1 MSLLQRWFIV
11 KLNQFVQ
18 IVDKRYVEA
27 VMVAKKREKRKMS
40 FDDLERHVINWAVDQ
55 LDSLRE
61 CVYEIEDDVTISYD
75 KRFILYANMA
85 KAVDDLLSLL
95 NPMRHDAD
103 CLMEW
108 GFNFVDEHSR
118 ISYAN
123 KSSN

>member
-1 MSLLQRWFIV
+1 
-11 KLNQFVQ
+11 
-18 IVDKRYVEA
+18 
-27 VMVAKKREKRKMS
+27 MVAKKREKKKMS

-61 CVYEIEDDVTISYD
+61 CVYEIEDDVTVSYE

-95 NPMRHDAD
+95 NPLRHDAD

-108 GFNFVDEHSR
+108 GFSFVDEHNRTNYS
-118 ISYAN
+118 N